1 MSLNKAQAE
10 KRVDRYAFKRG
21 SHAEKTKAFRLAGK
35 IFVDSDFNAAQERK
49 IRDALQRSRPVGY
62 GFATRD
68 EYGPDDSWSSQ
79 ESLRGIHDRDHYIVG
94 ENHGFGARNF

>member
-35 IFVDSDFNAAQERK
+35 IFVDSDFNAAQEK
-49 IRDALQRSRPVGY
+49 K
-62 GFATRD
+62 
-68 EYGPDDSWSSQ
+68 
-79 ESLRGIHDRDHYIVG
+79 
-94 ENHGFGARNF
+94 